1 MTSFRISVSPQ
12 RRVAARFVDAVRRKL
27 SAAYAE
33 RPDVTQ
39 SAIADALGVHRSV
52 INRQLRGQKDMSLA
66 RVAEIS
72 WCLGLEPV
80 FDLRMRER
88 AHGDNT
94 REATLFSTVVKS
106 TQQVADLAK
115 SENKSIPAT
124 RPLESAQ

>member
-52 INRQLRGQKDMSLA
+52 INRQLRGQKDVIFA
-66 RVAEIS
+66 GVAEIS

-80 FDLRMRER
+80 FDRRMRER
-88 AHGDNT
+88 PHGDNT